1 MIDQLLSV
9 RNLHTNFY
17 TYDGVVHAVDN
28 VSFDIE
34 KRESMAL
41 VGETGCGKSVTA
53 YSILRLIQ
61 PPGKIDKGEVIFEGE
76 NLLDKSE
83 AEMRRIRG
91 AKISM
96 IFQEPMAA
104 LNPTFTVGEQLELVL
119 IQHQK
124 VSQEDAASQTVECF
138 RKVRIPDPQKI
149 ISQYP
154 HQLSGGMAQRVLIA
168 MALSLKPDLLICDE
182 PTTYLDATVQAEI
195 LRLIKELQQNLGASM
210 LMITHNLG
218 VVAHTCD
225 TVAVMYAGQIVEVA
239 GVRTLFKKPMHPYTI
254 ALINAIPKAR
264 KQDGKLTPIFGS
276 VPNLIDPPSGC
287 RFHPRCP
294 IARPECSQKEPG
306 LEEIEPNH
314 QVKCFA
320 MKWDQPNVSDDT

>member
-1 MIDQLLSV
+1 MPELVEINLADPLLSV

-17 TYDGVVHAVDN
+17 TYDGVVHAVSD
-28 VSFDIE
+28 VSFDIG
-34 KRESMAL
+34 KGQSMAL

-61 PPGKIDKGEVIFEGE
+61 PPGKIEEGEVIFAGE
-76 NLLDKSE
+76 SLHGKSE
-83 AEMRRIRG
+83 SEMRMIRG
-91 AKISM
+91 ARISM

-104 LNPTFTVGEQLELVL
+104 LNPVFTVGEQLVLVL
-119 IQHQK
+119 VQHQK
-124 VSQEDAASQTVECF
+124 VSQQEAASRATDSL
-138 RKVRIPDPQKI
+138 RRVRIPDPDKVI
-149 ISQYP
+149 KQYP

-195 LRLIKELQQNLGASM
+195 LRLIKELQQSLGASM

-225 TVAVMYAGQIVEVA
+225 TVAVMYAGQIVEIA
-239 GVRTLFKKPMHPYTI
+239 DVRTLFKEPKHPYTK
-254 ALINAIPKAR
+254 ALMNAIPKAR
-264 KQDGKLTPIFGS
+264 KEDGKLTPIFGT
-276 VPNLIDPPSGC
+276 VPNLITPPSGC

-294 IARPECSQKEPG
+294 IARPECSQNKPELKKIDPM
-306 LEEIEPNH
+306 H
-314 QVKCFA
+314 QVRCFA
-320 MKWDQPNVSDDT
+320 MNW